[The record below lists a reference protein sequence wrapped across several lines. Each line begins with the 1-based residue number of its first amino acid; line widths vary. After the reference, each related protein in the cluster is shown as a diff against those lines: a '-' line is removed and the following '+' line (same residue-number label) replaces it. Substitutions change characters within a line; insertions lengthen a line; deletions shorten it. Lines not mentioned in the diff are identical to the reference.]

1 MYSGYHCILLFS
13 LSLYSNVFWIS
24 LYFQDETEEL
34 ESMDKFQLAII
45 QNKLLG
51 RENKTFKYG
60 RSNIRHPGQI
70 PGLQFKIKHLCWLNK
85 LFNI

>member
-1 MYSGYHCILLFS
+1 
-13 LSLYSNVFWIS
+13 
-24 LYFQDETEEL
+24 
-34 ESMDKFQLAII
+34 MDKFQLAII